1 MTEWWT
7 QSQLE
12 LPIFP
17 LPNIVHFPGVAV
29 PLHVFEPRYR
39 TLIKETL
46 AEDGRIA
53 LTLLKPGYESDYY
66 GAPEVYPVTCAGQI
80 TSHQEL
86 PDGRFYLMVMGLG
99 RIILREQL
107 QTKPYRKYR
116 AEPLAE
122 APIDEASA
130 AQQIKTFF
138 ACVQQLAQSLPEIA
152 KAMKDLSPVKGHA
165 GQLADVAASLFV
177 SEPVQ
182 RQGLLE
188 ILDPQRRLQQVT
200 DALGEL
206 ILKAETHKK
215 SPLN

>member
-1 MTEWWT
+1 MRPGKNRAAPAAWVVALVCACPAAPGIAAVVT
-7 QSQLE
+7 QTASASQSSGL
-12 LPIFP
+12 LS
-17 LPNIVHFPGVAV
+17 VA
-29 PLHVFEPRYR
+29 P
-39 TLIKETL
+39 
-46 AEDGRIA
+46 
-53 LTLLKPGYESDYY
+53 
-66 GAPEVYPVTCAGQI
+66 YPVPGFFGAGQI